1 MPGGRL
7 RWACLGLKLVGLAA
21 LAACLLEPLWTGLRA
36 RPGANLFAVV
46 ADNSRSLQVRDAG
59 DARTRGE
66 GLRELLDPGR
76 SAWPGKLA
84 EGFDVRRYAF
94 DARIQNV
101 RDFAEL
107 DFTGRS
113 SAIGA
118 ALRGLAERSKGRP
131 LAGIL
136 LFTDGNATDIRGAL
150 PELAGVPPVYPVVL
164 GRRDAV
170 KDISLRQV
178 TVSQTVFEDAPVTVQ
193 ADVIS
198 AGFGGEKVLAR
209 LRDRTGKLMGEQ
221 TVRGRADGEGA
232 ALRFN
237 HANSLLRAGDLG
249 EAIAEYRAAALRAPN
264 DTRIQT
270 NLSEA
275 RGQVARSPGVATPT
289 ILQRICGVWDFATE
303 QVRWIATIALLW
315 IGCAVLTLNT
325 HWRSYGL
332 TAFACALLLGTTVML
347 DVARRNSSAAAVFID
362 LAVIRKGNGEGFEL
376 TIAQPL
382 PEGTECEVI
391 ESRLGWIQVE
401 LADGTR
407 GWVDDQAIIRVN

>member
-1 MPGGRL
+1 MMQRTPLVRVIKII
-7 RWACLGLKLVGLAA
+7 CLIALAVVGAVIPVASSWKSNVNPEAVAAAEIAYARGTELSASDSLAA
-21 LAACLLEPLWTGLRA
+21 AVKFRESADG
-36 RPGANLFAVV
+36 FAV
-46 ADNSRSLQVRDAG
+46 A
-59 DARTRGE
+59 
-66 GLRELLDPGR
+66 
-76 SAWPGKLA
+76 LA
-84 EGFDVRRYAF
+84 EAH
-94 DARIQNV
+94 
-101 RDFAEL
+101 
-107 DFTGRS
+107 
-113 SAIGA
+113 
-118 ALRGLAERSKGRP
+118 
-131 LAGIL
+131 
-136 LFTDGNATDIRGAL
+136 
-150 PELAGVPPVYPVVL
+150 
-164 GRRDAV
+164 
-170 KDISLRQV
+170 
-178 TVSQTVFEDAPVTVQ
+178 
-193 ADVIS
+193 
-198 AGFGGEKVLAR
+198 
-209 LRDRTGKLMGEQ
+209 
-221 TVRGRADGEGA
+221 GEGA

-249 EAIAEYRAAALRAPN
+249 EAIAEYRAAALRAPS
-264 DTRIQT
+264 DARIQT

-303 QVRWIATIALLW
+303 QMRWIATIALLW